1 MTYILLIT
9 ALALSAI
16 AATYAVIGLTAIFA
30 ASATS
35 IMVMGGTLE
44 AAKLVVASW
53 LYRNWKEIPTLL
65 KAYFTSAL
73 VILMLLTSMGIFG
86 YLSKAHLDQAVPTSD
101 LVAKVSFIDEQILN
115 QRENID
121 AARKTI
127 TQLDRQVEETLN
139 RTTDATDNVAVNRS
153 VTIRRAQARERQA
166 LAEEI
171 KKAQEEISRLNTE
184 RQPIA
189 QQVRQVE
196 AEVGPIKYIAALVYG
211 NDLNQDLLETAVRWV
226 IILIVIVFDPLA
238 VLMLI
243 AWNREVN
250 RESLAAPL
258 PILSLEPEDTEQDVK
273 EFFQRGKLVARGL
286 DADEE
291 ARRAEEA
298 NNLIA
303 EIERVEPEPQVPEE
317 LPPEPEETKAF
328 LQKVENIVKSTQVED
343 PKPELSAPSKEQL
356 DDTQFTLNPESDT
369 KEIVRKP
376 ISGRPERYK

>member
-258 PILSLEPEDTEQDVK
+258 PILSPEPEDTEQDVE

>member
-35 IMVMGGTLE
+35 IMVMGATLE

-258 PILSLEPEDTEQDVK
+258 PILSPEPEDTEQDVE

-291 ARRAEEA
+291 ARLAKEA

-303 EIERVEPEPQVPEE
+303 EIERVEPEPQVPKE

-343 PKPELSAPSKEQL
+343 PKPELSAPPKEQL